1 MVGEGYVARSRTAG
15 LRPPWPWLAV
25 AGLALA
31 LVALSFVPA
40 WLLHHRE
47 LSGEGYRSLV
57 IGLTAW
63 QLRSGSLPVLG
74 AAVVVTGLAAAVALA
89 LPAARGWA
97 IVGVA
102 GSLGLLL
109 AGLVPLTQVG
119 HVSRIWINP
128 GWALGVAILLVAASS
143 ALAVRTAR
151 PSRRVMVAAAV
162 ALVLAAAGGLGIRAL
177 QLHLFEGPSP
187 NWSDGAWERIDG
199 RGGALVLDDG
209 TFRLGGWSGTMEP
222 AGINVILTEDPACPD
237 ARGFY
242 RVRNV
247 EGGVLWE
254 KVVDVCADGAR
265 AAELEGV
272 WREAP

>member
-1 MVGEGYVARSRTAG
+1 MVDEGYIARSGTAG
-15 LRPPWPWLAV
+15 LRAPWPWLTV
-25 AGLALA
+25 GVLALA
-31 LVALSFVPA
+31 LVGLSFVPG
-40 WLLHHRE
+40 WLVHHRE

-74 AAVVVTGLAAAVALA
+74 GAVVLTAVQAAGAIA
-89 LPAARGWA
+89 LPATRPWA
-97 IVGVA
+97 VVGA
-102 GSLGLLL
+102 AAALGLLV

-128 GWALGVAILLVAASS
+128 GWALGVAILLMAAAA
-143 ALAVRTAR
+143 ALTARAAR
-151 PSRRVMVAAAV
+151 PSRPVLVAATL
-162 ALVLAAAGGLGIRAL
+162 ALVLAAGGGLSIRAL

-187 NWSDGAWERIDG
+187 NWSDGVWERTD
-199 RGGALVLDDG
+199 GGAGALILDDG

-265 AAELEGV
+265 AADLEGV